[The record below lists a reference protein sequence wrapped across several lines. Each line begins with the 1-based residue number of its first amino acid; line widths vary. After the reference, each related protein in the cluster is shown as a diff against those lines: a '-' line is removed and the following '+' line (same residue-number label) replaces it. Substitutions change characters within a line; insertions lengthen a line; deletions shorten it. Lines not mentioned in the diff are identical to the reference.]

1 MDQHEKRELRNLKRS
16 LKRKGTKRRRQHLK
30 RDLQENPEETHLTEF
45 EFDRDSS
52 EWLNGIDNDRTRRRS
67 QDSQNEDDE

>member
-30 RDLQENPEETHLTEF
+30 RDLQDNPEEAHLTEF
-45 EFDRDSS
+45 EYDRDSS

-67 QDSQNEDDE
+67 SSEKDDADE